1 MRRSTQPDS
10 LFSHDDL
17 TALQAGPDFG
27 FEGRAMSDGFRFVAG
42 LDEAGRGPLAGPV
55 VAAAVILDPDNIP
68 EGLDDSK
75 ALSAARREELFAL
88 ILATSTVAIASASAA
103 EIDRTDIR
111 KASLTAMRRAL
122 SSLPR
127 LAHYALIDGRDVPPG
142 LHCPAK
148 ALVKGDARSV
158 SIAAAS
164 IVAKVTR
171 DRIMTRACSVYP
183 AYGFSSHMGYASVV
197 HRAAIA
203 KHGPCPLH
211 RMTFRPLRQ
220 D

>member
-1 MRRSTQPDS
+1 
-10 LFSHDDL
+10 
-17 TALQAGPDFG
+17 
-27 FEGRAMSDGFRFVAG
+27 MSDGFRFVAG

-55 VAAAVILDPDNIP
+55 VAAAVVLDPDNIP

-88 ILATSTVAIASASAA
+88 ILASSTVAIASASAA